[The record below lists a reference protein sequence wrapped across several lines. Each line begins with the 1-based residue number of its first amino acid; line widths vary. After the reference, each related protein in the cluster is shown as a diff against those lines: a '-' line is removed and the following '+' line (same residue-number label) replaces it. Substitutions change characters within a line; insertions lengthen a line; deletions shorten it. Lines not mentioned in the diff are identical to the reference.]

1 MEESGV
7 ASQDYGLWLR
17 ATSSSRSLPS
27 RPRRDGHNETGRGA
41 PRDVIALSPT
51 LGTGQKMVSREERV
65 VVNVVKALEAQPTVC
80 KDLRGGVPGLATSRR
95 TVDLGKAPTIA
106 IMGVYGLAPAL
117 AGNICEGPSSTTN
130 PPTSEPLV
138 NVYVNKAIR
147 GKGVSSNSVEVC
159 NDHTGSLPMKEFGD
173 TFIFK
178 SVAMKTGIEDSG
190 SVTDGGGKPKAM
202 ELDRKFSKWKRC
214 ARERVNGSSK
224 LSGSLMSLGKRSQ
237 SSFGVQDVE
246 TLKKAR
252 GLDVSVV
259 FGGRRDRLL
268 CRFHFQESWVKSLG
282 FGEIVEDNWFVNSV
296 PACLGRVTQSISSC
310 VARLAS

>member
-117 AGNICEGPSSTTN
+117 AGNIS
-130 PPTSEPLV
+130 
-138 NVYVNKAIR
+138 IR

-252 GLDVSVV
+252 GLDVSGIQLALEASLSPFCCEPVAASICSK
-259 FGGRRDRLL
+259 FHLRSANSLAYSLAKLALRLVSDCVL
-268 CRFHFQESWVKSLG
+268 
-282 FGEIVEDNWFVNSV
+282 IEDIPN
-296 PACLGRVTQSISSC
+296 C
-310 VARLAS
+310 VANLCLKGSSR